1 MTSQVID
8 AVFRGGVF
16 RPLTPVDLTDNA
28 HVRIVVSEER
38 VVSDPPASQPKTLF
52 GVLPQLHAVAD
63 FDIGVIKDFWRS
75 SLDKQAHILH
85 DGE

>member
-1 MTSQVID
+1 MTSQVVD

-28 HVRIVVSEER
+28 HVRIVISEKR
-38 VVSDPPASQPKTLF
+38 VVAEPPVSQTKTLF
-52 GVLPQLHAVAD
+52 GVLPQLNAVAD
-63 FDIGVIKDFWRS
+63 FDIGEIKDLWRR